1 MLEFISNEHNLFPNP
16 MWQIQIKGV
25 DNDAIKEY
33 CYHLKDNTEGVTIS
47 NRGGWHSKEIIQPL
61 PDALTELFTNFE
73 GFINDY
79 CAQITGLNNLMLGN
93 FWVNIN
99 QKYDYNRSHDHQNSI
114 LSGVYYVDCEGDD
127 VGDFVAERD
136 DAAEFFLGS
145 YKNVS
150 AFTSTSFA
158 ITPLTGFA
166 FVMPSWMLHSVE
178 QNLTD
183 RDRIS
188 IAFNFVNP
196 DVVVDNSY
204 GQ

>member
-1 MLEFISNEHNLFPNP
+1 MLEFISNEHNLFPTP
-16 MWQIQIKGV
+16 LWQIQIKGV

-47 NRGGWHSKEIIQPL
+47 NRGGWHSKEILEPL
-61 PDALTELFTNFE
+61 PDALNELFSNFL
-73 GFINDY
+73 GFVNDY

-99 QKYDYNRSHDHQNSI
+99 QKYDYNRTHDHQNSI
-114 LSGVYYVDCEGDD
+114 LSAVYYVDAEGDD
-127 VGDFVAERD
+127 IGNFVAERD
-136 DAAEFFLGS
+136 DTAEFFLGS

-150 AFTSTSFA
+150 GFTGTSFA

-166 FVMPSWMLHSVE
+166 FLMPSWMLHSVE

-188 IAFNFVNP
+188 VAFNFVNP
-196 DVVVDNSY
+196 DVVPDNSY
-204 GQ
+204 D

>member
-1 MLEFISNEHNLFPNP
+1 MLEFISNEHMLFPTP
-16 MWQIQIKGV
+16 LWQIQIKGV

-47 NRGGWHSKEIIQPL
+47 NRGGWHSKEILQPI
-61 PDALTELFTNFE
+61 PDALNELFTNFE
-73 GFINDY
+73 GFVNDY

-93 FWVNIN
+93 FWININ

-127 VGDFVAERD
+127 VGNFVAERD
-136 DAAEFFLGS
+136 DTAEFFLGT

-150 AFTSTSFA
+150 GFTGTSFS

-166 FVMPSWMLHSVE
+166 FLMPSWVLHSVE

-188 IAFNFVNP
+188 IAFNLVNP
-196 DVVVDNSY
+196 NVVPDNSY
-204 GQ
+204 D

>member
-16 MWQIQIKGV
+16 LWQIQIKGV

-33 CYHLKDNTEGVTIS
+33 CYHLKDNTEGVEIS
-47 NRGGWHSKEIIQPL
+47 NRGGWHSKEILEPL
-61 PDALTELFTNFE
+61 PDALNELFSNFL
-73 GFINDY
+73 GFVNDY

-99 QKYDYNRSHDHQNSI
+99 QKYDYNRTHDHQNSI
-114 LSGVYYVDCEGDD
+114 LSAVYYVDAEGDD
-127 VGDFVAERD
+127 IGNFVAERD
-136 DAAEFFLGS
+136 DTAEFFLGS

-150 AFTSTSFA
+150 GFTGTSFA

-166 FVMPSWMLHSVE
+166 FLMPSWVLHSVE

-196 DVVVDNSY
+196 DVVPNNSY
-204 GQ
+204 D

>member
-16 MWQIQIKGV
+16 LWQIQIKGV

-47 NRGGWHSKEIIQPL
+47 NRGGWHSKEILEPL
-61 PDALTELFTNFE
+61 PDALNELFSNFL
-73 GFINDY
+73 GFVNDY

-99 QKYDYNRSHDHQNSI
+99 QKYNYNRPHDHQNSI

-127 VGDFVAERD
+127 VGNFVAERD
-136 DAAEFFLGS
+136 DTAEFFLGT

-150 AFTSTSFA
+150 GFTGTSFA

-166 FVMPSWMLHSVE
+166 FLMPSWVLHSVE

-196 DVVVDNSY
+196 DVVPDNSY
-204 GQ
+204 D

>member
-1 MLEFISNEHNLFPNP
+1 MLEFISNEHMLFPTP
-16 MWQIQIKGV
+16 LWQIQIKGV

-47 NRGGWHSKEIIQPL
+47 NRGGWHSKEILQPL

-73 GFINDY
+73 GFVNDY
-79 CAQITGLNNLMLGN
+79 CAQITGLTNLMLGN
-93 FWVNIN
+93 FWININ

-127 VGDFVAERD
+127 VGNFVAERD
-136 DAAEFFLGS
+136 DTAEFFLGT

-150 AFTSTSFA
+150 GFTGTSFS

-166 FVMPSWMLHSVE
+166 FLMPSWVLHSVE

-188 IAFNFVNP
+188 VAFNLVNP
-196 DVVVDNSY
+196 EVIPDNSY
-204 GQ
+204 D

>member
-1 MLEFISNEHNLFPNP
+1 MLEFISNEHNLFPTP
-16 MWQIQIKGV
+16 LWQIQIKGV

-47 NRGGWHSKEIIQPL
+47 NRGGWHSKEILEPL
-61 PDALTELFTNFE
+61 PDALNELFSNFL
-73 GFINDY
+73 GFVNDY

-99 QKYDYNRSHDHQNSI
+99 QKYDYNRTHDHQNSI
-114 LSGVYYVDCEGDD
+114 LSAVYYVDAEGDD
-127 VGDFVAERD
+127 IGNFVAERD
-136 DAAEFFLGS
+136 DTAEFFLGS

-150 AFTSTSFA
+150 GFTGTSFS

-166 FVMPSWMLHSVE
+166 FLMPSWMLHSVE

-196 DVVVDNSY
+196 DVVPDNSY
-204 GQ
+204 D

>member
-1 MLEFISNEHNLFPNP
+1 MIEFKTIQNKLFYTPIWESMLT
-16 MWQIQIKGV
+16 GV
-25 DNDAIKEY
+25 DNQSIKQY
-33 CYHLKDNTEGVTIS
+33 ALGLRNKYPGASIS

-61 PDALTELFTNFE
+61 PDALNELFSNFE
-73 GFINDY
+73 GFVNDY
-79 CAQITGLNNLMLGN
+79 CSQITGLNNLMLGN

-127 VGDFVAERD
+127 VGNFVAERD

-150 AFTSTSFA
+150 GFTGTSFS

-166 FVMPSWMLHSVE
+166 FLMPSWVLHSVE

-188 IAFNFVNP
+188 IAFNLVNP

-204 GQ
+204 G

>member
-1 MLEFISNEHNLFPNP
+1 MLEFISNEHNLFPTP
-16 MWQIQIKGV
+16 LWQIQIKGV

-73 GFINDY
+73 GFVNDY

-127 VGDFVAERD
+127 VGNFVAERD
-136 DAAEFFLGS
+136 DSAEFFLGT

-150 AFTSTSFA
+150 GFTGTSFS

-166 FVMPSWMLHSVE
+166 FLMPSWVLHSVE

-188 IAFNFVNP
+188 IAFNLVNP
-196 DVVVDNSY
+196 DVVPDNSY
-204 GQ
+204 D

>member
-1 MLEFISNEHNLFPNP
+1 MLEFISNEHMLFPTP
-16 MWQIQIKGV
+16 LWQIQIKGV

-47 NRGGWHSKEIIQPL
+47 NRGGWHSKEILQPL

-73 GFINDY
+73 GFVNDY

-93 FWVNIN
+93 FWININ

-127 VGDFVAERD
+127 VGNFVAERD
-136 DAAEFFLGS
+136 DTAEFFLGT

-150 AFTSTSFA
+150 GFTGTSFS

-166 FVMPSWMLHSVE
+166 FLMPSWVLHSVE

-188 IAFNFVNP
+188 VAFNLVNP
-196 DVVVDNSY
+196 EVIPDNSY
-204 GQ
+204 D

>member
-1 MLEFISNEHNLFPNP
+1 MLEFISNEHNLFPTP
-16 MWQIQIKGV
+16 LWQIQIKGV

-47 NRGGWHSKEIIQPL
+47 NRGGWHSKEILEPL
-61 PDALTELFTNFE
+61 PDALNELFSNFL
-73 GFINDY
+73 GFVNDY

-99 QKYDYNRSHDHQNSI
+99 QKYDYNRTHDHQNSI
-114 LSGVYYVDCEGDD
+114 LSAVYYVDAEGDD
-127 VGDFVAERD
+127 IGNFVAERD
-136 DAAEFFLGS
+136 DTAEFFLGS

-150 AFTSTSFA
+150 GFTGTSFA

-166 FVMPSWMLHSVE
+166 FLMPSWVLHSVE

-196 DVVVDNSY
+196 DVVPDNSY
-204 GQ
+204 D

>member
-16 MWQIQIKGV
+16 LWQIQIKGV

-33 CYHLKDNTEGVTIS
+33 CYHLKDNTEGATIS
-47 NRGGWHSKEIIQPL
+47 NRGGWHSKEILQPL

-73 GFINDY
+73 GFVNEY

-99 QKYDYNRSHDHQNSI
+99 QKYDYNRTHDHQNSI
-114 LSGVYYVDCEGDD
+114 LSAVYYVDCEGDD
-127 VGDFVAERD
+127 VGNFVAERD
-136 DAAEFFLGS
+136 DTAEFFLGS

-150 AFTSTSFA
+150 GFTGTSFA
-158 ITPLTGFA
+158 ITPLTSFA
-166 FVMPSWMLHSVE
+166 FIMPSWMQHSVE

-188 IAFNFVNP
+188 IAFNLVNP
-196 DVVVDNSY
+196 DVVPGNSY
-204 GQ
+204 D

>member
-16 MWQIQIKGV
+16 LWQIQIKGV

-47 NRGGWHSKEIIQPL
+47 NRGGWHSKEILEPL
-61 PDALTELFTNFE
+61 PDALNELFSNFL
-73 GFINDY
+73 GFVNDY

-99 QKYDYNRSHDHQNSI
+99 QKYDYNRTHDHQNSI
-114 LSGVYYVDCEGDD
+114 LSAVYYVDAEGEDI
-127 VGDFVAERD
+127 GNFVAERD
-136 DAAEFFLGS
+136 DSAEFFLGS

-150 AFTSTSFA
+150 GFTGTSFA

-166 FVMPSWMLHSVE
+166 FLMPSWMLHSVE

-196 DVVVDNSY
+196 DVVPNNSY
-204 GQ
+204 D

>member
-16 MWQIQIKGV
+16 LWQIQIKGV

-47 NRGGWHSKEIIQPL
+47 NRGGWHSKEILEPL
-61 PDALTELFTNFE
+61 PDALNELFSNFL
-73 GFINDY
+73 GFVNDY

-99 QKYDYNRSHDHQNSI
+99 QKYDYNRTHDHQNSI
-114 LSGVYYVDCEGDD
+114 LSAVYYVDAEGDD
-127 VGDFVAERD
+127 IGNFVAERD
-136 DAAEFFLGS
+136 DTAEFFLGS

-150 AFTSTSFA
+150 GFTGTSFA

-166 FVMPSWMLHSVE
+166 FLMPSWVLHSVE

-196 DVVVDNSY
+196 DVVPDNSY
-204 GQ
+204 D

>member
-1 MLEFISNEHNLFPNP
+1 MLEFVSNEHMLFPTP
-16 MWQIQIKGV
+16 LWQIQIKGV

-47 NRGGWHSKEIIQPL
+47 NRGGWHSKEILQPL
-61 PDALTELFTNFE
+61 PDALNELFSNFE
-73 GFINDY
+73 GFVNDY
-79 CAQITGLNNLMLGN
+79 CSQITGLTNLMLGN

-127 VGDFVAERD
+127 VGNFVAERD
-136 DAAEFFLGS
+136 DTAEFFLGS

-150 AFTSTSFA
+150 GFTGTSFA

-166 FVMPSWMLHSVE
+166 FLMPSWVLHSVE

-188 IAFNFVNP
+188 IAFNLVNP
-196 DVVVDNSY
+196 DVVPDNSY
-204 GQ
+204 D

>member
-1 MLEFISNEHNLFPNP
+1 MLEFISNEHMLFPTP
-16 MWQIQIKGV
+16 LWQIQIKGV

-47 NRGGWHSKEIIQPL
+47 NRGGWHSKEILQPI
-61 PDALTELFTNFE
+61 PDALNELFTNFE
-73 GFINDY
+73 GFVNDY

-93 FWVNIN
+93 FWININ

-127 VGDFVAERD
+127 VGNFVAERD
-136 DAAEFFLGS
+136 DTAEFFLGT

-150 AFTSTSFA
+150 GFTGTSFA

-166 FVMPSWMLHSVE
+166 FLMPSWVLHSVE

-188 IAFNFVNP
+188 VAFNLVNP
-196 DVVVDNSY
+196 EVIPDNSY
-204 GQ
+204 D

>member
-1 MLEFISNEHNLFPNP
+1 MLEFISNEHMLFPTP
-16 MWQIQIKGV
+16 LWQIQIKGV

-47 NRGGWHSKEIIQPL
+47 NRGGWHSKEILQPI
-61 PDALTELFTNFE
+61 PDALNELFTNFE
-73 GFINDY
+73 GFVNDY

-93 FWVNIN
+93 FWININ

-127 VGDFVAERD
+127 VGNFVAERD
-136 DAAEFFLGS
+136 DTAEFFLGT

-150 AFTSTSFA
+150 GFTGTSFA

-166 FVMPSWMLHSVE
+166 FLMPSWVLHSVE

-188 IAFNFVNP
+188 IAFNLVNP
-196 DVVVDNSY
+196 NVVPDNSY
-204 GQ
+204 D

>member
-1 MLEFISNEHNLFPNP
+1 MLEFISNEHMLFPTP
-16 MWQIQIKGV
+16 LWQIQIKGV

-47 NRGGWHSKEIIQPL
+47 NRGGWHSKEILQPI
-61 PDALTELFTNFE
+61 PDALNELFTNFE
-73 GFINDY
+73 GFVNDY

-127 VGDFVAERD
+127 VGNFVAERD
-136 DAAEFFLGS
+136 DTAEFFLGT

-150 AFTSTSFA
+150 GFTGTSFS

-166 FVMPSWMLHSVE
+166 FLMPSWVLHSVE

-188 IAFNFVNP
+188 VAFNLVNP
-196 DVVVDNSY
+196 DVVPDNSY
-204 GQ
+204 D

>member
-1 MLEFISNEHNLFPNP
+1 MLEFISNEHNLFPTP
-16 MWQIQIKGV
+16 LWQIQIKGV

-33 CYHLKDNTEGVTIS
+33 CYHLKDNTEGVEIS
-47 NRGGWHSKEIIQPL
+47 NRGGWHSKEILEPL
-61 PDALTELFTNFE
+61 PDALNELFSNFL
-73 GFINDY
+73 GFVNDY

-114 LSGVYYVDCEGDD
+114 LSGVYYVDCEGED
-127 VGDFVAERD
+127 VGNFVAERD
-136 DAAEFFLGS
+136 DTAEFFLGS

-150 AFTSTSFA
+150 GFTGTSFA

-166 FVMPSWMLHSVE
+166 FLMPSWVLHSVE

-188 IAFNFVNP
+188 VAFNFVNP
-196 DVVVDNSY
+196 DVVPDNSY
-204 GQ
+204 D

>member
-16 MWQIQIKGV
+16 LWQIQIKGV

-47 NRGGWHSKEIIQPL
+47 NRGGWHSKEILEPL
-61 PDALTELFTNFE
+61 PDALNELFSNFL
-73 GFINDY
+73 GFVNDY

-99 QKYDYNRSHDHQNSI
+99 QKYDYNRTHDHQNSI
-114 LSGVYYVDCEGDD
+114 LSAVYYVDAEGDD
-127 VGDFVAERD
+127 IGNFVAERD
-136 DAAEFFLGS
+136 DSAEFFLGS

-150 AFTSTSFA
+150 GFTGTSFA

-166 FVMPSWMLHSVE
+166 FLMPSWVLHSVE

-196 DVVVDNSY
+196 DVVPNNSY
-204 GQ
+204 D

>member
-16 MWQIQIKGV
+16 LWQIQIKGV

-47 NRGGWHSKEIIQPL
+47 NRGGWHSKEILEPL
-61 PDALTELFTNFE
+61 PDALNELFSNFL
-73 GFINDY
+73 GFVNDY

-99 QKYDYNRSHDHQNSI
+99 QKYDYNRTHDHQNSI
-114 LSGVYYVDCEGDD
+114 LSAVYYVDAEGDD
-127 VGDFVAERD
+127 IGNFVAERD
-136 DAAEFFLGS
+136 DTAEFFLGS

-150 AFTSTSFA
+150 GFTGTSFA

-166 FVMPSWMLHSVE
+166 FLMPSWVLHSVE

-196 DVVVDNSY
+196 DVVPDNPY
-204 GQ
+204 D

>member
-1 MLEFISNEHNLFPNP
+1 MLEFISNEHMLFPTP
-16 MWQIQIKGV
+16 LWQIQIKGV

-47 NRGGWHSKEIIQPL
+47 NRGGWHSKEILQPI
-61 PDALTELFTNFE
+61 PDALNELFTNFE
-73 GFINDY
+73 GFVNDY

-93 FWVNIN
+93 FWININ

-127 VGDFVAERD
+127 VGNFVAERD
-136 DAAEFFLGS
+136 DTAEFFLGT

-150 AFTSTSFA
+150 GFTGTSFS

-166 FVMPSWMLHSVE
+166 FLMPSWVLHSVE

-188 IAFNFVNP
+188 VAFNLVNP
-196 DVVVDNSY
+196 DVVPDNSY
-204 GQ
+204 D